1 MTALKNQ
8 GKTLKRYL
16 NKTPEKRGIT
26 PVIYPLHPTNRGL
39 TCGICNSPS
48 QAGPQTVQN
57 SARQFTL
64 KNKGKTQTGI
74 YKSLNFC
81 IICEQVLYVSC
92 RFKRFCYYTC
102 LYAKGMAK

>member
-48 QAGPQTVQN
+48 QAGPKLCKILPNNLPSRTKAN
-57 SARQFTL
+57 H
-64 KNKGKTQTGI
+64 K
-74 YKSLNFC
+74 
-81 IICEQVLYVSC
+81 QV
-92 RFKRFCYYTC
+92 FPK
-102 LYAKGMAK
+102 A